1 VVEADKRMPTR
12 SLDLVIRT
20 SDPGQ
25 KVQVR
30 TVADKLSRLQTALLH
45 IGDYLTGSDFRA
57 RGGSTE
63 LVRRKCTLFV
73 SNVSIGSFSA
83 TLELEPAPSV
93 TSGELGL
100 GEEAVAKLQ
109 EIVSLVESEQEI
121 ESRVDLSVTNPR
133 HRTRIIKDLTD
144 LWPEERDRLAVEVSF
159 PGEVAAPLTP
169 TGRLVLEGLLS
180 RQRDAEQISVKGVL
194 GTAHVTPGEAFFRI
208 TGPDGRITCRITK
221 EQQESAGRLLGK
233 PTIVYGQAEFDSAG
247 NVREITAVD
256 RFEPFRELTLQR
268 LFKGDTEL
276 VLRQPVSV
284 AIDYNDDLW
293 IAENDDLGIVAANE
307 DYDVCLQ
314 DFQDE
319 FFFAWE
325 EYGRAEDSQLTVGAR
340 NLKRSLTELVLG
352 EAR

>member
-1 VVEADKRMPTR
+1 
-12 SLDLVIRT
+12 
-20 SDPGQ
+20 
-25 KVQVR
+25 
-30 TVADKLSRLQTALLH
+30 
-45 IGDYLTGSDFRA
+45 
-57 RGGSTE
+57 
-63 LVRRKCTLFV
+63 
-73 SNVSIGSFSA
+73 
-83 TLELEPAPSV
+83 
-93 TSGELGL
+93 
-100 GEEAVAKLQ
+100 
-109 EIVSLVESEQEI
+109 
-121 ESRVDLSVTNPR
+121 
-133 HRTRIIKDLTD
+133 
-144 LWPEERDRLAVEVSF
+144 
-159 PGEVAAPLTP
+159 
-169 TGRLVLEGLLS
+169 
-180 RQRDAEQISVKGVL
+180 
-194 GTAHVTPGEAFFRI
+194 
-208 TGPDGRITCRITK
+208 
-221 EQQESAGRLLGK
+221 
-233 PTIVYGQAEFDSAG
+233 VYGQAEFDSAG